1 MTLRILIAQLNLV
14 VGNVAANRDRVIATL
29 REARDDL
36 GADLVVF
43 PELTLTGYPPED
55 LLLRPE
61 LIERVTAALEDIR
74 GASHG
79 IALVLGYPKRD
90 LGSLFNVAGFIHDG
104 RLVAEYAKQRLP
116 NYSVFDEKRY
126 FQAGQ
131 APCVLHF
138 QGLPLALLICEDI
151 WEEGPALQAVAA
163 GARLLININA
173 SPFHT
178 GKAPEREE
186 LLMRRAREHR
196 VPILY
201 ANLIGGQDELVFD
214 GGSFVVNAAGTLTQ
228 RAPFFA
234 EALML
239 VELASGPK
247 TDQGCDPSPG
257 HGHDL
262 EDGQALSPMRGG
274 MADGG
279 AIPTPGPALGQVT
292 RPERE
297 GEETPW
303 PRPAAI
309 APHPLEEAAI
319 YRALVLGVRD
329 YVRKNG
335 FHGAVLGLSGG
346 IDSALTLAIAVD
358 ALAADQVEAVLMPSR
373 YTAPMSVED
382 ARAQASA
389 LGVAHRLIPIEP
401 AFQAFLGLLAEEFAG
416 RAVDVTEENIQARC
430 RGIILMAIS
439 NKKGKMLLTTG
450 NKSEVAVGYAT
461 LYGDM
466 AGGFAPIKDVPKT
479 LVYRLAAY
487 RNGLGPAPII
497 PQRVIDRAPSAELRA
512 NQTDQDSLPDYAVL
526 DPILKR
532 YIEQDESVANIVAAG
547 FPEDLVRRVTRLVDR
562 NEYKRRQA
570 PPGVRITTR
579 AFGRDRRYPITSGF

>member
-1 MTLRILIAQLNLV
+1 MILRILIAQINLR
-14 VGNVAANRDRVIATL
+14 VGDVAANRDRVLAVV
-29 REARDDL
+29 REARDQR

-61 LIERVTAALEDIR
+61 LLERVQAALEAIR
-74 GASHG
+74 AASRG
-79 IALVLGYPKRD
+79 IGLVLGYPKRD

-104 RLVAEYAKQRLP
+104 RLVTEYAKQRLP

-131 APCVLHF
+131 APAVVDF
-138 QGLPLALLICEDI
+138 KGLPLGLLICEDV
-151 WEEGPALQAVAA
+151 WEEGPTTQSTEA
-163 GARLLININA
+163 GARLLINLNA
-173 SPFHT
+173 SPYHT
-178 GKAPEREE
+178 GKAPERED
-186 LLMRRAREHR
+186 LLVRRAREHQ

-201 ANLIGGQDELVFD
+201 ANLVGGQDELVFD
-214 GGSFVVNAAGTLTQ
+214 GGSFVVDAAGQLTQ
-228 RAPFFA
+228 RAPFFS

-239 VELASGPK
+239 VEVEAEAGAKGDGKWNEPGDGYGNGPG
-247 TDQGCDPSPG
+247 DGDENG
-257 HGHDL
+257 HGYG
-262 EDGQALSPMRGG
+262 EAGRLSLR
-274 MADGG
+274 
-279 AIPTPGPALGQVT
+279 
-292 RPERE
+292 
-297 GEETPW
+297 

-309 APHPLEEAAI
+309 APHPAEEEAV
-319 YRALVLGVRD
+319 YQALVLGVRD
-329 YVRKNG
+329 YARKNG

-358 ALAADQVEAVLMPSR
+358 ALGADQVEAVLMPSR
-373 YTAPMSVED
+373 YTAAMSID
-382 ARAQASA
+382 DAQAQARA
-389 LGVAHRLIPIEP
+389 LGVAHRVVPIEP
-401 AFQAFLGLLAEEFAG
+401 AFQAFLGMLEGEFAG
-416 RAVDVTEENIQARC
+416 CAPDVTEENIQARC

-439 NKKGKMLLTTG
+439 NKKGKILLTTG

-487 RNGLGPAPII
+487 RNTLGPAAII
-497 PQRVIDRAPSAELRA
+497 PQRVIERPPSAELRE

-532 YIEQDESVANIVAAG
+532 YVEQDESVAHIVAAG